1 MIAAPDGF
9 RRTLVL
15 ENSIRTLFSRSGP
28 NYPST
33 ESGELQRKPRRSSR
47 SPRFLSTSENR

>member
-15 ENSIRTLFSRSGP
+15 ENSIRTLFSRSGL
-28 NYPST
+28 NQPST
-33 ESGELQRKPRRSSR
+33 ESGELHLHRARLNGGPGEERDPR
-47 SPRFLSTSENR
+47 